1 MFDAPPAP
9 AAACAGARGAGC
21 AANNTAHPLT
31 CTQGAGGDAGAGFDS
46 GETNASDLSN
56 SASGANNAAA
66 HRSSGANAQPRGGN
80 TGGGSGGHRHARPSG
95 YRRLWAAVCGP
106 DGAPGGDRGGG
117 GAFGHRGGSDPG
129 AAAASWRDVSVEEL
143 IRGVQALPA
152 SAPAGDAVRAGLAY
166 LDSRAF
172 AALLK
177 GLSKAGLGNRAM
189 ELFDDVRRVPLDN
202 NPCTG
207 SRSLENS
214 NELSHLADVY
224 TYTTAISQ
232 CSSHHQL
239 RRALE
244 LVSEMRARKVALNVH
259 TYSALLNVCL
269 KCNELDLALDIYQQA
284 RLTFDHVSFCEK
296 GVLGGSCK
304 APTGVGAGEGSGET

>member
-1 MFDAPPAP
+1 MFSEVRANDCVGARPPGGIALRAPPGCGPTSNESQSSDQTLLDASGQAIMFDAPPAP

-21 AANNTAHPLT
+21 AANNTVHPLT

-207 SRSLENS
+207 SRC
-214 NELSHLADVY
+214 ADE
-224 TYTTAISQ
+224 A
-232 CSSHHQL
+232 
-239 RRALE
+239 
-244 LVSEMRARKVALNVH
+244 
-259 TYSALLNVCL
+259 
-269 KCNELDLALDIYQQA
+269 
-284 RLTFDHVSFCEK
+284 
-296 GVLGGSCK
+296 
-304 APTGVGAGEGSGET
+304 GAGRPAARGRRLASLTGAPHAS